1 MAYLPSL
8 FLQLGADKAAM
19 ATPGEALGTNDR
31 YHHSTC
37 YFGKPFDA
45 LTELGCRGEGLVTS
59 ATVATQLFA
68 HMDVVNASFM
78 Q

>member
-31 YHHSTC
+31 YHPSPG
-37 YFGKPFDA
+37 YFG
-45 LTELGCRGEGLVTS
+45 EL
-59 ATVATQLFA
+59 FY
-68 HMDVVNASFM
+68 
-78 Q
+78 